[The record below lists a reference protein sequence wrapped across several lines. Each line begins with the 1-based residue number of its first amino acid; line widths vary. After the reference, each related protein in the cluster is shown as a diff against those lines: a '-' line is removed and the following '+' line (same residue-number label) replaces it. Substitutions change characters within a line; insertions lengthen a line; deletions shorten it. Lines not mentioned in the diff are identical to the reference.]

1 LRHTIATVTSGAACG
16 QRLPRSHVGRRRAF
30 AHGDERH
37 NTEDTDNNPKRNVH
51 GHPVTPKQ
59 QVQAEGSGLD
69 QRFAGSIA

>member
-1 LRHTIATVTSGAACG
+1 LRHTIATVTSGAAFG
-16 QRLPRSHVGRRRAF
+16 QCSPRSHIGRRRAF
-30 AHGDERH
+30 AHGDERRS
-37 NTEDTDNNPKRNVH
+37 TEDTENNPKHTAH